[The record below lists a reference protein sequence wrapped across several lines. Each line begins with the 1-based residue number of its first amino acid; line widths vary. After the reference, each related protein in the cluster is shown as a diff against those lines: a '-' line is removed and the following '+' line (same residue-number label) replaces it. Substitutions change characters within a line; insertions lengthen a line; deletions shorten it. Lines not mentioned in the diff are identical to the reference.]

1 MAVHDGP
8 VAQPVGQAMDQIPD
22 AGQLANMFLQF
33 MLAEIGCDFQGQ
45 WKRLG
50 LRETCL
56 PEEVSWVKKQLGAQ
70 LHPDKN
76 EGCII
81 QFMEVKALSYSPE
94 VCSN

>member
-1 MAVHDGP
+1 MAVLHE
-8 VAQPVGQAMDQIPD
+8 
-22 AGQLANMFLQF
+22 LASSFLQF
-33 MLAEIGCDFQGQ
+33 TLAEFPGQ
-45 WKRLG
+45 RLG

-76 EGCII
+76 RGYTT

>member
-1 MAVHDGP
+1 MAVLNE
-8 VAQPVGQAMDQIPD
+8 
-22 AGQLANMFLQF
+22 LASSFLQF
-33 MLAEIGCDFQGQ
+33 TLAEIGCGFQGE

-70 LHPDKN
+70 LHPDRN
-76 EGCII
+76 GGCIS
-81 QFMEVKALSYSPE
+81 QFMEVNQLSYSPE